1 MLTIA
6 ISVASGADAVFSLL
20 PGRAEFE
27 AVDRVGI
34 GPRESIKVLLPIF
47 LGFFVTPRAAYPLRY
62 PLLLAF
68 LGLGMLAGEG
78 PGGIRFRDFHAAYL
92 IGSTG
97 LAIILFESLFDGGLR
112 TDPGD
117 GYWRRVLLS
126 LEVDYSR
133 LAPALLRLLSHEPK
147 WVRQLSYSSQFRS
160 RLRGRP
166 RRPVQS
172 GRRNG
177 RPADW
182 R

>member
-1 MLTIA
+1 MLSIA

-34 GPRESIKVLLPIF
+34 GPREEIKVLLPIF

-78 PGGIRFRDFHAAYL
+78 LGGIRFRDFHAAYL

-126 LEVDYSR
+126 LEVD
-133 LAPALLRLLSHEPK
+133 APALLRLLSHESK
-147 WVRQLSYSSQFRS
+147 WVHQLSYSSQLRS

-172 GRRNG
+172 GRRNR